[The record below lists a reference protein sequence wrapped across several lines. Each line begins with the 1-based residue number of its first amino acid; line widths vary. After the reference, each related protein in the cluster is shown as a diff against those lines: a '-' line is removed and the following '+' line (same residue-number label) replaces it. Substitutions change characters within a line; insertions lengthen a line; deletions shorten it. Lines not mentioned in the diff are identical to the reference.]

1 MRISLFYFFVL
12 LIQGSRVLGQE
23 AANVSDKEAAYIR
36 TITSRAGKIVQTLSI
51 SDSLKAK
58 RVTKIIADQYRNLNT
73 VYTER
78 DEQVKLVKQK
88 GLSKDS
94 AEREIK
100 MAQDIAD
107 KQVGKLH
114 SSFLIA
120 LSSELTKDQVTKVK
134 DGMTY
139 NVLHVTYD
147 AYVDMIPSLTKT
159 QKDQIM
165 AWLVEAREYAMDGES
180 SEKKHWWFGKYKG
193 RINNYLSAEGYD
205 INKERKEWEER
216 TKQKSE
222 QKTTNQ
228 VQ

>member
-114 SSFLIA
+114 SSFLTA

>member
-216 TKQKSE
+216 TKKKSE